1 MVFNVCSLQLIFFQ
15 MEFWEDLMLKW
26 GVNGWFERGRAVV
39 VAGRFWNDVC
49 LEISSYRMCI
59 YIYMV
64 YAIEKNMTSISILM
78 LPTSL
83 FDPIHVKNHSDLW
96 QNFITFLCIIQWIHR
111 YWQKTSVGSVEFSI
125 TVELPESMSTV
136 RFSYIFL
143 IMSNLANAKITIPF
157 TPSGTIR
164 SMCQLLSSKLCLLSH
179 HLVKA

>member
-26 GVNGWFERGRAVV
+26 GVNVWLERGRAVV
-39 VAGRFWNDVC
+39 VAGRFFNYVC
-49 LEISSYRMCI
+49 LEISSYCM
-59 YIYMV
+59 YIYMCV
-64 YAIEKNMTSISILM
+64 YICIYVYMCVCYRKIWLLYISILM

-83 FDPIHVKNHSDLW
+83 FDPIHVSFFAL
-96 QNFITFLCIIQWIHR
+96 
-111 YWQKTSVGSVEFSI
+111 I
-125 TVELPESMSTV
+125 TVELPQSMSTV
-136 RFSYIFL
+136 RFSRISL
-143 IMSNLANAKITIPF
+143 IMSNLANTKITIPF